1 MDEARYIDWYDVV
14 QAVANGRTEGHL
26 CPACETGRLQGSS
39 DGRMVRIRCASC
51 GEGFEGRLAAGRDD
65 GLYAEAAAL
74 SEAMNRR
81 GRKGPI
87 IEQVA
92 TRAAVIAG
100 GVCAPGPDAEA
111 RALTGDPSTGP
122 AEAVEQRNDE
132 AWQWSLPSG
141 SDDVQ
146 GLADWMDVV
155 ESIHN
160 GRRMNLRCPY
170 CSEPLDHIEHRPPFI
185 RVRCAVCGEGFEG
198 RLA

>member
-14 QAVANGRTEGHL
+14 QAVANGRTEGHT
-26 CPACETGRLQGSS
+26 CPACEAGRLTGSS
-39 DGRMVRIRCASC
+39 DGRIVRIRCAAC

-74 SEAMNRR
+74 SDAMNRR
-81 GRKGPI
+81 GPA
-87 IEQVA
+87 IEQLE
-92 TRAAVIAG
+92 TRATVIGG
-100 GVCAPGPDAEA
+100 GVCPPGPDVRAVTAEA
-111 RALTGDPSTGP
+111 GAPEADGDAP
-122 AEAVEQRNDE
+122 ATRDAP
-132 AWQWSLPSG
+132 WQWSLPTG

-146 GLADWMDVV
+146 ALADWMDVV

-160 GRRMNLRCPY
+160 GRQMGLRCPY
-170 CSEPLDHIEHRPPFI
+170 CSEPLEQITHQPPFI

>member
-26 CPACETGRLQGSS
+26 CPACESGRLEGRS
-39 DGRMVRIRCASC
+39 DGTTVRIRCASC

-74 SEAMNRR
+74 SDAMNRR
-81 GRKGPI
+81 GPTIDRLETRSAVMGGPL
-87 IEQVA
+87 
-92 TRAAVIAG
+92 G
-100 GVCAPGPDAEA
+100 GVCAPGPDAVA
-111 RALTGDPSTGP
+111 RTVTEPAAP
-122 AEAVEQRNDE
+122 AESGPRRADE
-132 AWQWSLPSG
+132 AWNWTLPAGSG
-141 SDDVQ
+141 DVQ

-155 ESIHN
+155 ESIYN
-160 GRRMNLRCPY
+160 GRRVGLRCPY
-170 CSEPLDHIEHRPPFI
+170 CSEPLEQIEHRAPFI